1 MDINNVRFY
10 YAREERGSGNH
21 PIACVCIIRD
31 KDGKMWRGTSICSK
45 KDGFVKAKAREIAK
59 RNAEFLRDLNKVDG
73 TTKILGRIGSAT
85 VATAWWKLDVLNH
98 PEHLGMDV
106 QDVPKFYEKASAVS
120 EVPLSPFETRIW
132 ADPNNDDPE
141 VL

>member
-10 YAREERGSGNH
+10 YAREKRGSGNH

-45 KDGFVKAKAREIAK
+45 KDGFVKATARKIAK
-59 RNAEFLRDLNKVDG
+59 RNAEFLRDLNKEDG
-73 TTKILGRIGSAT
+73 TTKILGRIGSKT
-85 VATAWWKLDVLNH
+85 VSDAVFNLYCLNARK
-98 PEHLGMDV
+98 PDDGMR
-106 QDVPKFYEKASAVS
+106 FYEKASAVS
-120 EVPLSPFETRIW
+120 EVALSPFETRIW

>member
-59 RNAEFLRDLNKVDG
+59 QNAEFLRDLNKEDG
-73 TTKILGRIGSAT
+73 TTKILGRIGSET
-85 VATAWWKLDVLNH
+85 VYDAVYKLNCMNARQYDD
-98 PEHLGMDV
+98 GMR
-106 QDVPKFYEKASAVS
+106 FYEKASAVS
-120 EVPLSPFETRIW
+120 EIALSPFETRIW

>member
-73 TTKILGRIGSAT
+73 TTKILGRIGSGA
-85 VATAWWKLDVLNH
+85 VANAVLRLDALNH
-98 PEHLGMDV
+98 PDAPGELQIGR
-106 QDVPKFYEKASAVS
+106 FYEKASAVS
-120 EVPLSPFETRIW
+120 EVALSPFETRIW
-132 ADPNNDDPE
+132 ADPDNDDPE